1 MSLVSGIPSPV
12 PQALSVSA
20 PPILKPLSSPDKTAV
35 GLVSSNEPPVAKA
48 NPKAFQA
55 PASEPDTLPT
65 NAEIHHKIENA
76 ASEKIRENS
85 STMPIPKGLA
95 QVMAIISGR
104 GPTGG
109 VALSSLSDKDL
120 VHSLMRSED
129 VHGNRFIKVNRNAAE
144 IERSGILTDFKALA
158 ARHIAV
164 PESEYDRSLA
174 DDAVLVMTDFAK
186 MTPQEIHTLK
196 ENAYKHP
203 EAMRDLPLAIER
215 KYYGCDQHKQY
226 GAIVEA
232 LTGGVI
238 SAEEAMAM
246 NPTGGIPGP
255 GAKEVPLVGSFDA
268 GLRHAMR
275 HDATG
280 FLITRFNVGPGY
292 GSENSPVAL
301 GKTNPLS
308 GQVLGLLREAIGS
321 PSELPN
327 FDYVAQTGRYQN
339 SGLA

>member
-1 MSLVSGIPSPV
+1 MSLVSGTPTPV
-12 PQALSVSA
+12 PQALNVSA
-20 PPILKPLSSPDKTAV
+20 PPAIKPPSGPEKNAAALANAS
-35 GLVSSNEPPVAKA
+35 EPPVAKA
-48 NPKAFQA
+48 NPKAFST
-55 PASEPDTLPT
+55 PAADQDSVPA
-65 NAEIHHKIENA
+65 NAEIHHKIEKASPNKILENA
-76 ASEKIRENS
+76 
-85 STMPIPKGLA
+85 STIPIPKGLA

-129 VHGNRFIKVNRNAAE
+129 VHGNRFIKINRNAAE
-144 IERSGILTDFKALA
+144 IERSGILSDFKALA
-158 ARHIAV
+158 ARNIAV
-164 PESEYDRSLA
+164 PESEFDRSLA

-203 EAMRDLPLAIER
+203 EAVRDLPLAIER
-215 KYYGCDQHKQY
+215 GYYGCNQHKQY

-255 GAKEVPLVGSFDA
+255 GADEVPLVARFDS

-292 GSENSPVAL
+292 GSEEGLVSL
-301 GKTNPLS
+301 GKHNPLS
-308 GQVLGLLREAIGS
+308 GQVFGLLREAIGE
-321 PSELPN
+321 PSTLPN
-327 FDYVAQTGRYQN
+327 FDYVAQSGRYQQ